1 MFEFVWLGFS
11 KRFGVRLRGLI
22 TVFDLVFDPAFDS
35 AFSMDLLPKRALR
48 GFWSQSL
55 LLCAA
60 PDVIAKLKGINAF
73 EVELIELLIRP
84 DAKLTKT

>member
-1 MFEFVWLGFS
+1 MSEFVWLEFFRKS
-11 KRFGVRLRGLI
+11 GVRLRGLI
-22 TVFDLVFDPAFDS
+22 TVFDPVFDAAFDS
-35 AFSMDLLPKRALR
+35 AFSMDLLRKRARR

-60 PDVIAKLKGINAF
+60 THVTAKLKGINAF
-73 EVELIELLIRP
+73 EVELIDLLIRP